1 LLKALQAY
9 DSNKE
14 SAGKIQKK
22 ILPMNRNCLGIF
34 VFIGQ
39 QHLAA
44 NTPLVEQ
51 SQTAP
56 AL

>member
-1 LLKALQAY
+1 LKALQAY